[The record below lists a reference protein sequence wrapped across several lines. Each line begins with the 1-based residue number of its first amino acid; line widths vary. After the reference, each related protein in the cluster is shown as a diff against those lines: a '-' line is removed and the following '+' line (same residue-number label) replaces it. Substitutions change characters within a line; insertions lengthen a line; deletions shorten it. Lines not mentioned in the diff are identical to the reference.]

1 MRFWFIPGFSFLF
14 VIYWASGAKITNNV
28 TVVPSKTEGRKVVF
42 QQQYIGHDAK
52 TNEAIKK
59 LDEKLSKK
67 LDQIIKLLE
76 EKNCSNQGMNF

>member
-14 VIYWASGAKITNNV
+14 VIYWASGAKITNNA
-28 TVVPSKTEGRKVVF
+28 TVVSSKTEGRKVVF

-76 EKNCSNQGMNF
+76 EKNSRNQGMNF